1 MFPDLFRDDVFT
13 LETRRL
19 FLRWPKASD
28 VAALV
33 IEAGDQRV
41 AEPHA
46 VIPHPYRPADG
57 LKFIAEA
64 RAQNAEGRGVYLA
77 IASRRS
83 PERLIGVVSLRVRS
97 TGEISLGYWLGHAH
111 WGQGYATEAVQAI
124 LDAAFLFAELGEIIA
139 EVRVT
144 NERSRH
150 VLERSGFQYLGGGMS
165 FRPAWNDRV
174 PINQYRLS
182 RSVWASLKGWRMPLP
197 TEHFEFR
204 ESA

>member
-13 LETRRL
+13 LETQRL

-33 IEAGDQRV
+33 VEASDQRV

-46 VIPHPYRPADG
+46 VIPHPYRAEDG
-57 LKFIAEA
+57 LKFIADA
-64 RAQNAEGRGVYLA
+64 RAQNADGRGIYLA
-77 IASRRS
+77 IATRRA

-97 TGEISLGYWLGHAH
+97 TGEVSLGYWLGHAH
-111 WGQGYATEAVQAI
+111 WGKGLATEAAQAI
-124 LDAAFLFAELGEIIA
+124 LDAAFLYADLGTIIA

-150 VLERSGFQYLGGGMS
+150 VLERSGFQYTGGGMS

-174 PINQYRLS
+174 PTDHYRLS
-182 RSVWASLKGWRMPLP
+182 RANWSSLKGWRTPLP
-197 TEHFEFR
+197 VERAELR